1 MERNKVH
8 HMNWLDNTLPDKSV
22 QLIIADP
29 PYFEV
34 KGEFDFIWES
44 FDAYLQDVEKWAAEC
59 ARLLADNGTL
69 FWYGDDKK
77 IAYAQVI
84 FDKHLSIINHIVW
97 HKGEDFMGLNKSEG
111 LRSFAPCTERVLMYS
126 SEKIQTGLERIKL
139 DVDNFKNLRN
149 YFEAL
154 HQYIGKT
161 KSALIEE
168 IGQKVDHAFRYAS
181 TQWDLPTPETYSEL
195 IESYGISS
203 WSGYREYEDLRREY
217 EDLRREYEDLR
228 REYEDLRRPFNN
240 IYNLNE
246 VMRFNNEAAMN
257 TQYKHPTRKPE
268 KLTRALIL
276 TCSKPSDLILVP
288 FAGSGTECAMA
299 AREGREFIGFDI
311 EAKYVDM
318 ANKRAKRELS
328 TPTLF

>member
-1 MERNKVH
+1 MELNKVH
-8 HMNWLDNTLPDKSV
+8 HLDWLENGLPDKSV

-29 PYFEV
+29 PYFEI
-34 KGEFDFIWES
+34 KGEFDFIWSS
-44 FDAYLQDVEKWAAEC
+44 FDEYLKDVEEWAKEC
-59 ARLLADNGTL
+59 KRILADNGTL
-69 FWYGDDKK
+69 FWYGDDKR

-84 FDKHLSIINHIVW
+84 FDKHLSLVNHIVW

-126 SEKIQTGLERIKL
+126 NEVDQTGLERIKL
-139 DVDNFKNLRN
+139 DMNNFTNLRN
-149 YFEAL
+149 YFKEL
-154 HQYIGKT
+154 HEFIGKS
-161 KSALIEE
+161 KKDMIHK
-168 IGQKVDHAFRYAS
+168 IGQKVDHAFRYSS
-181 TQWDLPTPETYSEL
+181 TQWDLPTPETYNEL
-195 IESYGISS
+195 NESYAIAS
-203 WSGYREYEDLRREY
+203 WSGFREY

-228 REYEDLRRPFNN
+228 REYEDLRRPFSN

-246 VMRFNNEAAMN
+246 VMRFNNESAMN
-257 TQYKHPTRKPE
+257 TQYIHPTRKPE

-276 TCSKPSDLILVP
+276 TCSRPNDLVFVP

-299 AREGREFIGFDI
+299 AKEGRQFIGFDI

-318 ANKRAKRELS
+318 ANKRAHTHLS